1 MWSFIS
7 MYIHLACFSG
17 SLCCSMDQ
25 NFIPFFVAEQYS
37 TVMDTLRSSTH
48 LLMDTWDVSTIEQL
62 QWVIVTSATG
72 NVCVQVF
79 ESFFSVL
86 WGYMPRSKITGS
98 VGNSL

>member
-1 MWSFIS
+1 
-7 MYIHLACFSG
+7 
-17 SLCCSMDQ
+17 MDQ

-37 TVMDTLRSSTH
+37 TVMDTLRLSTH

-79 ESFFSVL
+79 ESFSIL